1 MFLCIF
7 SWAVVAVAIMA
18 AVVGWHGFL
27 WFLLGIAL
35 IEVVTLLVI
44 FIAYSRRTCGW

>member
-7 SWAVVAVAIMA
+7 SWVVVAVAIIA

-27 WFLLGIAL
+27 WFLLGIVL
-35 IEVVTLLVI
+35 VEVVALLVI
-44 FIAYSRRTCGW
+44 FIAYSRRICG